1 MAVIGP
7 MRKLT
12 IGNKTYQIVTG
23 ADSLPIAS
31 TSTLGAIKVGTGL
44 TIDSSTG
51 VLNATGTSLV
61 IDNELSGTSTNPVQ
75 NKVIKTALDNK
86 ADSDDIPT
94 KVSDLT
100 NDSGFT
106 SNTGTV
112 TSVRVQATSPVQ
124 SSTSTAQNSS
134 LNTTISLADGYGD
147 TKNPYGTKTA
157 NYVLAGPSSGN
168 AAAPSFR
175 ELVASDIP
183 DLSETYL
190 TSFTE
195 TDPVFSASVAHGIT
209 SSDISNWNGKTSLT
223 IGTSSTTA
231 AAGNHVHG
239 NITNGGDITTTATI
253 ANGDR
258 LIINDESASKVTN
271 SSITFGTNASK
282 YLSNAGTWGD
292 IPTTLPA
299 SDVSDWAKADTKP
312 SYTASQV
319 GAAASSHTHGNITNG
334 GDITATAPTI
344 ANGDQIII
352 NDNSDSKITNG
363 PTFDG
368 STTTKALT
376 PKGTWETFATSNTDE
391 KLKTYNNYNT
401 EGYVYPLI
409 FGNVTNNAETKY
421 YSNYLTINQYDVD
434 DVHNVTLDIGGV
446 SEAGQISLSDKSSN
460 ANNRIIIK
468 TPDSLT
474 QQQQIILPD
483 ATGTIALTSNL
494 PDISGKIDTAGTGL
508 SKSGTTL
515 NHSNS
520 VTAQTTQAIYPIKID
535 AQGHISEYGNAVN
548 IPTKVSDL
556 INDSGF
562 TSNTGTVTSV
572 GLSNATN
579 GGLSISGSP
588 ITSSGSITIGHSNIL
603 TSAQTTQAVYPI
615 KIDKNG
621 HISDYGSA
629 VTISD
634 TKVTQSAAIT
644 TAGQYPVILGYN
656 TGTAAVTNT
665 VNKSANLTYNPSTN
679 ELTNAGGITCG
690 SLDDNYGLNDS
701 ALLYQTTMDK
711 WKLIL
716 GIEDQ
721 EEQET

>member
-31 TSTLGAIKVGTGL
+31 ASTLGAIKVGTGL

-86 ADSDDIPT
+86 ADSNDIPT

-134 LNTTISLADGYGD
+134 LNTTISLADSYGD

-231 AAGNHVHG
+231 AAGNHTHG

-271 SSITFGTNASK
+271 SSITFGTNDSK

-319 GAAASSHTHGNITNG
+319 GALATSTRGAANGVVPLNASSKIDSTYLPSYVDDVLEYNGTTNFPSTGEAGKIYVDTSTNKTYRWGGSSYTEISQGSIVSVSRSLTSGTKSATITVNGTGYDIYSTNNDDTKNTAGSTDSSSKLFLIGATSQAANPQTYSHDTAYVGTNGHLYSGSKEVLVGGSNAASSVTIT
-334 GDITATAPTI
+334 P
-344 ANGDQIII
+344 
-352 NDNSDSKITNG
+352 
-363 PTFDG
+363 
-368 STTTKALT
+368 TTTDVYSM
-376 PKGTWETFATSNTDE
+376 TS
-391 KLKTYNNYNT
+391 
-401 EGYVYPLI
+401 
-409 FGNVTNNAETKY
+409 
-421 YSNYLTINQYDVD
+421 
-434 DVHNVTLDIGGV
+434 
-446 SEAGQISLSDKSSN
+446 AGSV
-460 ANNRIIIK
+460 
-468 TPDSLT
+468 
-474 QQQQIILPD
+474 
-483 ATGTIALTSNL
+483 
-494 PDISGKIDTAGTGL
+494 TAGTAPSFTRGTFSAGTL
-508 SKSGTTL
+508 PSLTFAMDTTDTKQLNITFSQGTLPSHAADSFSAGTTP
-515 NHSNS
+515 S
-520 VTAQTTQAIYPIKID
+520 VVTLPGRSSVIKAWTGYSAATAAAQT
-535 AQGHISEYGNAVN
+535 
-548 IPTKVSDL
+548 
-556 INDSGF
+556 F
-562 TSNTGTVTSV
+562 TGATS
-572 GLSNATN
+572 
-579 GGLSISGSP
+579 
-588 ITSSGSITIGHSNIL
+588 
-603 TSAQTTQAVYPI
+603 
-615 KIDKNG
+615 
-621 HISDYGSA
+621 
-629 VTISD
+629 
-634 TKVTQSAAIT
+634 
-644 TAGQYPVILGYN
+644 
-656 TGTAAVTNT
+656 
-665 VNKSANLTYNPSTN
+665 
-679 ELTNAGGITCG
+679 
-690 SLDDNYGLNDS
+690 
-701 ALLYQTTMDK
+701 
-711 WKLIL
+711 
-716 GIEDQ
+716 
-721 EEQET
+721 

>member
-23 ADSLPIAS
+23 VDSLPIAS

-86 ADSDDIPT
+86 ADSNDIPT

-195 TDPVFSASVAHGIT
+195 IDPVFTASVAHGIT

-231 AAGNHVHG
+231 AAGNHTHG

-312 SYTASQV
+312 SYNFSELTTKPTTISGYGITDAYSKTEIDGLIAGVLHYKGTKATVSALPSSNNTLGDVWHITADGSEYAWDGSTWQELGTAVDLSGYMASANYPDLVAIEGISATSGLLKKTTANTWTLDTNSYLTSYTETDPTVPSWAKESTKPSYTASQV
-319 GAAASSHTHGNITNG
+319 GAATDDHVHGNITNG

-344 ANGDQIII
+344 ASGDKLII
-352 NDNSDSKITNG
+352 NDQSISKITNG
-363 PTFDG
+363 PSFGT
-368 STTTKALT
+368 STTQYLANN
-376 PKGTWETFATSNTDE
+376 GTWQN
-391 KLKTYNNYNT
+391 
-401 EGYVYPLI
+401 I
-409 FGNVTNNAETKY
+409 
-421 YSNYLTINQYDVD
+421 
-434 DVHNVTLDIGGV
+434 
-446 SEAGQISLSDKSSN
+446 
-460 ANNRIIIK
+460 
-468 TPDSLT
+468 
-474 QQQQIILPD
+474 
-483 ATGTIALTSNL
+483 

-508 SKSGTTL
+508 SKSDTTL

-520 VTAQTTQAIYPIKID
+520 VI
-535 AQGHISEYGNAVN
+535 
-548 IPTKVSDL
+548 
-556 INDSGF
+556 
-562 TSNTGTVTSV
+562 
-572 GLSNATN
+572 
-579 GGLSISGSP
+579 
-588 ITSSGSITIGHSNIL
+588 
-603 TSAQTTQAVYPI
+603 AQTTQAVYPI
-615 KIDKNG
+615 KIDAQG

-656 TGTAAVTNT
+656 TETAAVTNT
-665 VNKSANLTYNPSTN
+665 VNKSASLTYNPSTN

-721 EEQET
+721 EE

>member
-31 TSTLGAIKVGTGL
+31 ASTLGAIKVGTGL

-86 ADSDDIPT
+86 ADSNDIPT

-134 LNTTISLADGYGD
+134 LNTTISLANGYGD

-271 SSITFGTNASK
+271 SSITFGTNDSK

-409 FGNVTNNAETKY
+409 FGNSTNNAETKY
-421 YSNYLTINQYDVD
+421 YSNYLTVNQFDVD
-434 DVHNVTLDIGGV
+434 DVHNVTLDIGGA

-520 VTAQTTQAIYPIKID
+520 VTAQTIQAIYPIKID
-535 AQGHISEYGNAVN
+535 AQ
-548 IPTKVSDL
+548 
-556 INDSGF
+556 
-562 TSNTGTVTSV
+562 
-572 GLSNATN
+572 
-579 GGLSISGSP
+579 
-588 ITSSGSITIGHSNIL
+588 
-603 TSAQTTQAVYPI
+603 
-615 KIDKNG
+615 G

>member
-31 TSTLGAIKVGTGL
+31 ASTLGAIKVGTGL

-86 ADSDDIPT
+86 ANSNDIPT

-231 AAGNHVHG
+231 AAGNHKHG

-312 SYTASQV
+312 SYNFSELTTKPTTINGYGITDAYSKTEIDGLIAGVLHYKGTKATVSALPSSNNTLGDVWHITADGSEYAWDGSTWQELGTAVDLSGYMASTNYPDLVAIEGISATSGLLKKTAANTWTLDTNSYLTSYTETDPTVPSWAKESTKPSYTASQV
-319 GAAASSHTHGNITNG
+319 GAATDDHVHGNITNG
-334 GDITATAPTI
+334 GDITATAPII
-344 ANGDQIII
+344 ASGDKLII
-352 NDNSDSKITNG
+352 NDQSASKITNG
-363 PTFDG
+363 LSFGT
-368 STTTKALT
+368 STTQYLANN
-376 PKGTWETFATSNTDE
+376 GTWQ
-391 KLKTYNNYNT
+391 
-401 EGYVYPLI
+401 
-409 FGNVTNNAETKY
+409 NV
-421 YSNYLTINQYDVD
+421 
-434 DVHNVTLDIGGV
+434 
-446 SEAGQISLSDKSSN
+446 
-460 ANNRIIIK
+460 
-468 TPDSLT
+468 
-474 QQQQIILPD
+474 
-483 ATGTIALTSNL
+483 

-520 VTAQTTQAIYPIKID
+520 VTAQTTQAVYPIKID
-535 AQGHISEYGNAVN
+535 AQ
-548 IPTKVSDL
+548 
-556 INDSGF
+556 
-562 TSNTGTVTSV
+562 
-572 GLSNATN
+572 
-579 GGLSISGSP
+579 
-588 ITSSGSITIGHSNIL
+588 
-603 TSAQTTQAVYPI
+603 
-615 KIDKNG
+615 G

-665 VNKSANLTYNPSTN
+665 VNKSANLTYNPNTN

-721 EEQET
+721 EE